1 MIKPELNLSNS
12 PVVEAVL
19 DIECDL
25 PPGLQI
31 SALEEHALDVFRDSY
46 PKLRTQLLQQHQIA
60 MKPGELPALSVKHG
74 VQALQFLRDDER
86 QLVQV
91 RVQGFSFNRLAP
103 YTSLDECLPEI
114 KRTWD
119 LYVDL
124 VKPVQV
130 RQIRLRYINR
140 ILLPMTEGRIDLD
153 HYFTVAP
160 HLPDEE
166 RLALVGFLN
175 QHVAVETATGNQVS
189 TVLTAQPPENN
200 WLPVIFD
207 NSAVNSE
214 ACEPDNWPRISQ
226 RIQALR
232 GLKNHVFMRTLT
244 KSCLALFQQP

>member
-1 MIKPELNLSNS
+1 MTESKLSLS
-12 PVVEAVL
+12 TPPIVEAVL

-31 SALEEHALDVFRDSY
+31 AELEERALNVFRDSY
-46 PKLRTQLLQQHQIA
+46 PKLRTQLLQEHQIA
-60 MKPGELPALSVKHG
+60 MKPGELPALSIRHG
-74 VQALQFLRDDER
+74 VQALQFLQDDER

-103 YTSLDECLPEI
+103 YTSLDDYLPEI
-114 KRTWD
+114 KRAWG

-124 VKPVQV
+124 LNPVQV
-130 RQIRLRYINR
+130 RQIRVRYINR
-140 ILLPMTEGRIDLD
+140 ILLPMTERRVDLD

-160 HLPDEE
+160 HLPDED
-166 RLALVGFLN
+166 RLELVGFLN

-189 TVLTAQPPENN
+189 TVLTAQPPEDN

-214 ACEPDNWPRISQ
+214 PCEPDNWSRISE

-232 GLKNHVFMRTLT
+232 VLKNHVFMRTLT
-244 KSCLALFQQP
+244 TPCLALFQQP